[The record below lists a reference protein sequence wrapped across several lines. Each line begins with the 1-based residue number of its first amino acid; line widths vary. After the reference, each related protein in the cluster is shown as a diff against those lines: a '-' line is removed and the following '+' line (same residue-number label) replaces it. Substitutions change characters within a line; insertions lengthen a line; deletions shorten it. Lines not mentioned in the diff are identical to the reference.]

1 MKKFYARFSPFNQ
14 DYDLYIKD
22 KFSTP
27 TGHTVVTSIQL
38 VTEEFKLGT
47 AYGPSASLSECDA
60 QGLFDALWE
69 AGLRP
74 NSGESSKAHVEQLSD
89 LALGDFFI
97 TMAPHDWTRVEVVD
111 AFNDALS
118 LNSRR

>member
-1 MKKFYARFSPFNQ
+1 MKKFYARYSPFNG

-27 TGHTVVTSIQL
+27 TGHTVVTSIRL
-38 VTEEFKLGT
+38 TTEEFKLGT

-74 NSGESSKAHVEQLSD
+74 NSGESSKAHVEQLKQHLKD
-89 LALGDFFI
+89 MTEFAGRGFAVLEKLALK
-97 TMAPHDWTRVEVVD
+97 EE
-111 AFNDALS
+111 
-118 LNSRR
+118 